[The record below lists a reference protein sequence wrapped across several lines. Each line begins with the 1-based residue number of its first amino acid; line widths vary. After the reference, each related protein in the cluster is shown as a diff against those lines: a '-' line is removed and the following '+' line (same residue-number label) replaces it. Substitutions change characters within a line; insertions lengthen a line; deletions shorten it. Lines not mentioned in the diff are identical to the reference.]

1 MSKLFARYAL
11 LLAVLVSVSV
21 RSGAQEQPA
30 PSQPPQPKIEW
41 QEGPTTG
48 KLGDIAEIKVPAG
61 FSFTDKKGTQ
71 QLLELT
77 HNIPSGRELGALVS
91 NSEHAGWFMTFE
103 FSDTGYVKD
112 DEKDKLDEKALL
124 KSMQEGTEEANEER
138 RKRGWGGF
146 HVTGWKRA
154 PFYDPVTHN
163 LTWAIEGR
171 GDDPRGPQTIN
182 HSIRLLG
189 RKGTVDVDLV
199 ASPDE
204 YSASMNDFN
213 TLISGFTYQQGNRY
227 SDFMPGDKV
236 AEYGLGALIVGG
248 AGAVALKTGLFSKL
262 LILLAKLWKVII
274 VALAAG
280 AAAIKKF
287 FKSIFGNEEKIEN
300 PSQQPDNQ

>member
-1 MSKLFARYAL
+1 MRIFFRSRFLFL
-11 LLAVLVSVSV
+11 VVLVSFSV
-21 RSGAQEQPA
+21 WSGAQQQPA
-30 PSQPPQPKIEW
+30 PSQPQQPKIQW
-41 QEGPTTG
+41 QDGPTSG
-48 KLGDIAEIKVPAG
+48 KLGDIAEIKVPEG
-61 FSFTDKKGTQ
+61 FSFTDKKGAQ

-77 HNIPSGRELGALVS
+77 HNIPSGRELGALIP
-91 NSEHAGWFMTFE
+91 NADHPKWFMTFE

-112 DEKDKLDEKALL
+112 DEKDKLDDAALL
-124 KSMQEGTEEANEER
+124 KNMQEGTEEANEDR

-146 HVTGWKRA
+146 HVTGWEKP

-163 LTWAIEGR
+163 LTWAIRGR
-171 GDDPRGPQTIN
+171 GDDPQEGMTIN

-189 RKGTVDVDLV
+189 RRGTVDVDLV
-199 ASPDE
+199 ASPDD
-204 YSASMNDFN
+204 YSTSTAEFN
-213 TLISGFTYQQGNRY
+213 SLISGFAYKQGNRY
-227 SDFMPGDKV
+227 ADFIPGDKV

-287 FKSIFGNEEKIEN
+287 FKSIFGNEEKIED
-300 PSQQPDNQ
+300 PSQQPESQ